1 MKIKEENNE
10 ETLEHEHGKIKNT
23 KFESKEFQR

>member
-10 ETLEHEHGKIKNT
+10 ETLENEHGKIKNT
-23 KFESKEFQR
+23 KFESK